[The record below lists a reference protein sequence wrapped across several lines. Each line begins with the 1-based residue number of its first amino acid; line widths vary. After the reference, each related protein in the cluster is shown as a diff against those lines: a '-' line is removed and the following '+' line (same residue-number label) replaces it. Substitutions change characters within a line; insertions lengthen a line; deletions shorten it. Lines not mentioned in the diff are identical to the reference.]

1 MTEEGTYF
9 DDESTS
15 EEVTVFQPIVA
26 LARLDQ
32 LAAKIDA
39 GDIGRA
45 GQWRGADTVVVSEPA
60 PHDPGAFYPPDL
72 EVVTEHVAEVSWIFC
87 ELRDAFDTFLDWSN
101 KEWFFETIAT
111 ALNEAIEEI
120 DPADTNA
127 LHDVLSAGVK
137 TGYDILKELEAERS

>member
-1 MTEEGTYF
+1 M
-9 DDESTS
+9 
-15 EEVTVFQPIVA
+15 
-26 LARLDQ
+26 
-32 LAAKIDA
+32 
-39 GDIGRA
+39 
-45 GQWRGADTVVVSEPA
+45 
-60 PHDPGAFYPPDL
+60 
-72 EVVTEHVAEVSWIFC
+72 VTEHVAEVSWIFC